1 MEIGSVS
8 KLLSGSKFADHAKEI
23 EAVFDQLGIKT
34 LDDLDNAPRK
44 LGPRTIVYSTYQLC
58 AYLRQAM
65 IQAVIEGPVEVEP
78 PEPEPEPVAE
88 EVVVVLEQVEE
99 IEPEERSEE

>member
-23 EAVFDQLGIKT
+23 EAEFDRLGIKT
-34 LDDLDNAPRK
+34 LNDLDNAPRS
-44 LGPRTIVYSTYQLC
+44 LGLRTATYSTYQLC
-58 AYLRQAM
+58 AYLRSAA
-65 IQAVIEGPVEVEP
+65 IQAVIYAPLDVEP
-78 PEPEPEPVAE
+78 PEPEPVAE
-88 EVVVVLEQVEE
+88 TVVVVLEPVEE